1 MCVRGMNILDL
12 DAPKAMERNY
22 LNSIKHAK
30 AKEKAKEKE
39 KAKNRGAQHLYM
51 AKTQNV
57 L

>member
-22 LNSIKHAK
+22 LNSIKRAK
-30 AKEKAKEKE
+30 AKAKA

-51 AKTQNV
+51 AKMQNV